1 MVQFSATSPIVARVP
16 NRWLIAGMGTLLQ
29 LCLGAVYA
37 WSYFQK
43 PLMTTYGWSNTQ
55 VAWTFSLAIGFLG
68 VASAVG
74 GILLPKFGPRK
85 LAVTG
90 SLLYGTGYLLAALAL
105 HRHSLPLLWLGY
117 GVVGGIGLGLGYVT
131 PVATAAKWFP
141 DKKGL
146 VTGLVVMGFGFGAL
160 LMSKVIAPA
169 LDSACHQQLPLVFA
183 GSGLLVGVTS
193 LIAAAFLR
201 NPPDT
206 PTTTVTPVGLAPVW
220 SRQFG
225 LMWLLFFCNIVAGIA
240 IISFQS
246 PLLQDLWKKID
257 PALPPATLAI
267 YGATLIAISSVF
279 NGLGRLFWGGLS
291 DRLGQ
296 LTTFR
301 LMLAT
306 QVLAF
311 LALMRTGNPWLF
323 GTLICYV
330 LLCYGG
336 GFGVMPSFVLN
347 EFGQTRMPVVYGCI
361 LTAWSAGGIVGPQ
374 LVAWLKD
381 HGGAQASSQAFASSA
396 GLLALGF
403 LLALFLRNRQPT

>member
-1 MVQFSATSPIVARVP
+1 MK
-16 NRWLIAGMGTLLQ
+16 RWLIAGLGTVLQ
-29 LCLGAVYA
+29 LCLGTVYA

-43 PLMTTYGWSNTQ
+43 PLVAGYGWSNTQ
-55 VAWTFSLAIGFLG
+55 VAWTFSFAIGFLG
-68 VASAVG
+68 VAAAVG

-105 HRHSLPLLWLGY
+105 RLHSLPLLWLGY
-117 GVVGGIGLGLGYVT
+117 GVVGGSGLGLGYVT
-131 PVATAAKWFP
+131 PVATVAKWFP

-146 VTGLVVMGFGFGAL
+146 VTGMVVMGFGFGAL

-169 LDSACHQQLPLVFA
+169 LAAACQQQLPLVFA
-183 GSGLLVGVTS
+183 GSGLIIGVTS
-193 LIAAAFLR
+193 LIVAAGLR

-206 PTTTVTPVGLAPVW
+206 PATSTTTVSLAPVW

-225 LMWLLFFCNIVAGIA
+225 LMWLVFFCNIVAGIA

-257 PALPPATLAI
+257 PALTPVTLAAS
-267 YGATLIAISSVF
+267 GATLIAISSVF

-296 LTTFR
+296 LPTFR

-306 QVLAF
+306 QIIAF
-311 LALMRTGNPWLF
+311 IALRRTGNPWLF
-323 GTLICYV
+323 GALICYV

-336 GFGVMPSFVLN
+336 GFGVMPAFVAN
-347 EFGQTRMPVVYGCI
+347 EFGQPRMPVVYGCI

-374 LVAWLKD
+374 VVAWLKD
-381 HGGAQASSQAFASSA
+381 HAGPHAAPHAFALSA
-396 GLLALGF
+396 GLLTLG
-403 LLALFLRNRQPT
+403 LLVSLFR